1 MQDPVRAL
9 VYIIFLTTI
18 VTIFG
23 RLWVELGGISPK
35 SAAKNLLDA
44 DVQVPGFRRSQG
56 SVQTLLN
63 KYIPSVTIAGGII
76 IGLLAAISDVLS
88 VFGTGIGILLM
99 VDILVNYYNLLIRE
113 QVDTHMPKLGHYLE
127 EPRRITIV
135 VGIPG
140 VGKTTV
146 ITKTKDILLQSG
158 YNTTVIVYGSVML
171 SEAKKMGIGDRDQIR
186 KLSVSGQQNLQNL
199 GADYI
204 CSVKEELVIV
214 DTHLFIRTSSGFFPG
229 IPQNVIQKL
238 KPRNLILIT
247 ATPEEILARRAKDES
262 RNRDMVSIEEIKKEL
277 GLAISMISTIS
288 ILSGSAFEIVD
299 NHQGSSED
307 TASFIARIL
316 TKD

>member
-1 MQDPVRAL
+1 M
-9 VYIIFLTTI
+9 
-18 VTIFG
+18 
-23 RLWVELGGISPK
+23 
-35 SAAKNLLDA
+35 
-44 DVQVPGFRRSQG
+44 
-56 SVQTLLN
+56 
-63 KYIPSVTIAGGII
+63 
-76 IGLLAAISDVLS
+76 
-88 VFGTGIGILLM
+88 
-99 VDILVNYYNLLIRE
+99 
-113 QVDTHMPKLGHYLE
+113 E
-127 EPRRITIV
+127 EPKRITIV

-158 YNTTVIVYGSVML
+158 YNTTVVVFGSVML
-171 SEAKKMGIGDRDQIR
+171 SEAKKTGIVDRDQIR
-186 KLSVSGQQNLQNL
+186 KLSLTGQQNLQNL
-199 GADYI
+199 AADYI
-204 CSVKEELVIV
+204 CSVKEDLVIV

-277 GLAISMISTIS
+277 GLSISMISTIS
-288 ILSGSAFEIVD
+288 ILSGCAFEIVD

>member
-1 MQDPVRAL
+1 M
-9 VYIIFLTTI
+9 
-18 VTIFG
+18 
-23 RLWVELGGISPK
+23 
-35 SAAKNLLDA
+35 
-44 DVQVPGFRRSQG
+44 
-56 SVQTLLN
+56 
-63 KYIPSVTIAGGII
+63 
-76 IGLLAAISDVLS
+76 
-88 VFGTGIGILLM
+88 
-99 VDILVNYYNLLIRE
+99 
-113 QVDTHMPKLGHYLE
+113 E
-127 EPRRITIV
+127 EPKRITIV

-158 YNTTVIVYGSVML
+158 YNTTVVVFGSVML

-186 KLSVSGQQNLQNL
+186 KLSLTGQKNLQNL
-199 GADYI
+199 AADYI
-204 CSVKEELVIV
+204 CSVKEDLVIV

-307 TASFIARIL
+307 TARFIAGIL
-316 TKD
+316 KKD

>member
-1 MQDPVRAL
+1 
-9 VYIIFLTTI
+9 
-18 VTIFG
+18 
-23 RLWVELGGISPK
+23 
-35 SAAKNLLDA
+35 
-44 DVQVPGFRRSQG
+44 
-56 SVQTLLN
+56 
-63 KYIPSVTIAGGII
+63 
-76 IGLLAAISDVLS
+76 
-88 VFGTGIGILLM
+88 
-99 VDILVNYYNLLIRE
+99 
-113 QVDTHMPKLGHYLE
+113 LE
-127 EPRRITIV
+127 EPKRITIV

-158 YNTTVIVYGSVML
+158 YNTTVVVFGSVML
-171 SEAKKMGIGDRDQIR
+171 SEAKKTGIVDRDQIR
-186 KLSVSGQQNLQNL
+186 KLSLAGQQNLQNL
-199 GADYI
+199 AADYI
-204 CSVKEELVIV
+204 CSVKEDLVIV

-229 IPQNVIQKL
+229 IPQNVVQKL

-299 NHQGSSED
+299 NHHGSSDD

>member
-1 MQDPVRAL
+1 
-9 VYIIFLTTI
+9 
-18 VTIFG
+18 
-23 RLWVELGGISPK
+23 
-35 SAAKNLLDA
+35 
-44 DVQVPGFRRSQG
+44 
-56 SVQTLLN
+56 
-63 KYIPSVTIAGGII
+63 
-76 IGLLAAISDVLS
+76 
-88 VFGTGIGILLM
+88 
-99 VDILVNYYNLLIRE
+99 
-113 QVDTHMPKLGHYLE
+113 LE
-127 EPRRITIV
+127 EPKRITIV

-158 YNTTVIVYGSVML
+158 YNTTVVVFGSVML
-171 SEAKKMGIGDRDQIR
+171 SEAKKTGIVDRDQIR
-186 KLSVSGQQNLQNL
+186 KLSLAGQQNLQNL
-199 GADYI
+199 AADYI
-204 CSVKEELVIV
+204 CSVKEDLVIV

-247 ATPEEILARRAKDES
+247 ATPEEILARRAKDQS

>member
-1 MQDPVRAL
+1 M
-9 VYIIFLTTI
+9 
-18 VTIFG
+18 
-23 RLWVELGGISPK
+23 
-35 SAAKNLLDA
+35 
-44 DVQVPGFRRSQG
+44 
-56 SVQTLLN
+56 
-63 KYIPSVTIAGGII
+63 
-76 IGLLAAISDVLS
+76 
-88 VFGTGIGILLM
+88 
-99 VDILVNYYNLLIRE
+99 
-113 QVDTHMPKLGHYLE
+113 E
-127 EPRRITIV
+127 EPKRITIV

-146 ITKTKDILLQSG
+146 ITKTRDILLQSG
-158 YNTTVIVYGSVML
+158 FNTTVVVFGSVML

-186 KLSVSGQQNLQNL
+186 KLSLSGQQNLQNL
-199 GADYI
+199 AADYI
-204 CSVKEELVIV
+204 CSVKEDLVIV

-247 ATPEEILARRAKDES
+247 ATPEEIIGRRAKDES

>member
-1 MQDPVRAL
+1 
-9 VYIIFLTTI
+9 
-18 VTIFG
+18 
-23 RLWVELGGISPK
+23 
-35 SAAKNLLDA
+35 
-44 DVQVPGFRRSQG
+44 
-56 SVQTLLN
+56 
-63 KYIPSVTIAGGII
+63 
-76 IGLLAAISDVLS
+76 
-88 VFGTGIGILLM
+88 
-99 VDILVNYYNLLIRE
+99 
-113 QVDTHMPKLGHYLE
+113 LE
-127 EPRRITIV
+127 EPKRITIV

-158 YNTTVIVYGSVML
+158 YNTTVVVFGSVML

-186 KLSVSGQQNLQNL
+186 KLSLSGQQNLQNL
-199 GADYI
+199 AADYI
-204 CSVKEELVIV
+204 CSVKEDLVIV
-214 DTHLFIRTSSGFFPG
+214 DTHLFIRTSSGFFTG
-229 IPQNVIQKL
+229 IHQNVIQKL

-247 ATPEEILARRAKDES
+247 ATPEEIIGRRAKDES
-262 RNRDMVSIEEIKKEL
+262 RNRDMVSIEEIKKEI

>member
-1 MQDPVRAL
+1 M
-9 VYIIFLTTI
+9 
-18 VTIFG
+18 
-23 RLWVELGGISPK
+23 
-35 SAAKNLLDA
+35 
-44 DVQVPGFRRSQG
+44 
-56 SVQTLLN
+56 
-63 KYIPSVTIAGGII
+63 
-76 IGLLAAISDVLS
+76 
-88 VFGTGIGILLM
+88 
-99 VDILVNYYNLLIRE
+99 
-113 QVDTHMPKLGHYLE
+113 E
-127 EPRRITIV
+127 EPKRITIV

-158 YNTTVIVYGSVML
+158 YNTTVVVFGSVML
-171 SEAKKMGIGDRDQIR
+171 SEAKKTGIVDRDQIR
-186 KLSVSGQQNLQNL
+186 KLSLAGQQNLQNL
-199 GADYI
+199 AADYI
-204 CSVKEELVIV
+204 CSVKEDLVIV

-229 IPQNVIQKL
+229 IPQNVVQKL

-262 RNRDMVSIEEIKKEL
+262 RNRDIVSIEQIKKEL

>member
-1 MQDPVRAL
+1 M
-9 VYIIFLTTI
+9 
-18 VTIFG
+18 
-23 RLWVELGGISPK
+23 
-35 SAAKNLLDA
+35 
-44 DVQVPGFRRSQG
+44 
-56 SVQTLLN
+56 
-63 KYIPSVTIAGGII
+63 
-76 IGLLAAISDVLS
+76 
-88 VFGTGIGILLM
+88 
-99 VDILVNYYNLLIRE
+99 
-113 QVDTHMPKLGHYLE
+113 E
-127 EPRRITIV
+127 EPKRITIV

-146 ITKTKDILLQSG
+146 ITKTRDILLQSG
-158 YNTTVIVYGSVML
+158 YNTAVVVFGSVML

-186 KLSVSGQQNLQNL
+186 KLSLSGQQNLQNL
-199 GADYI
+199 AADYI
-204 CSVKEELVIV
+204 CSVKEDLVIV

-247 ATPEEILARRAKDES
+247 ATPEEIIGRRAKDES

-307 TASFIARIL
+307 TARFIARIL

>member
-1 MQDPVRAL
+1 M
-9 VYIIFLTTI
+9 
-18 VTIFG
+18 
-23 RLWVELGGISPK
+23 
-35 SAAKNLLDA
+35 
-44 DVQVPGFRRSQG
+44 
-56 SVQTLLN
+56 
-63 KYIPSVTIAGGII
+63 
-76 IGLLAAISDVLS
+76 
-88 VFGTGIGILLM
+88 
-99 VDILVNYYNLLIRE
+99 
-113 QVDTHMPKLGHYLE
+113 E
-127 EPRRITIV
+127 EPKRITIV

-158 YNTTVIVYGSVML
+158 YNTTVVVFGSVML

-186 KLSVSGQQNLQNL
+186 KLSLSGQQNLQNL
-199 GADYI
+199 AADYI
-204 CSVKEELVIV
+204 CSVKEDLVIV

-247 ATPEEILARRAKDES
+247 ATPEEILGRRAKDES

>member
-1 MQDPVRAL
+1 M
-9 VYIIFLTTI
+9 
-18 VTIFG
+18 
-23 RLWVELGGISPK
+23 
-35 SAAKNLLDA
+35 
-44 DVQVPGFRRSQG
+44 
-56 SVQTLLN
+56 
-63 KYIPSVTIAGGII
+63 
-76 IGLLAAISDVLS
+76 
-88 VFGTGIGILLM
+88 
-99 VDILVNYYNLLIRE
+99 
-113 QVDTHMPKLGHYLE
+113 E
-127 EPRRITIV
+127 EPKRITIV

-158 YNTTVIVYGSVML
+158 YNTTVVVFGSVML

-186 KLSVSGQQNLQNL
+186 KLSLAGQQNLQNL
-199 GADYI
+199 AADYI
-204 CSVKEELVIV
+204 CSVKEDLVIV

-277 GLAISMISTIS
+277 GLSISMISTIS

-299 NHQGSSED
+299 NHQGASED
-307 TASFIARIL
+307 TARFIVRIL

>member
-1 MQDPVRAL
+1 M
-9 VYIIFLTTI
+9 
-18 VTIFG
+18 
-23 RLWVELGGISPK
+23 
-35 SAAKNLLDA
+35 
-44 DVQVPGFRRSQG
+44 
-56 SVQTLLN
+56 
-63 KYIPSVTIAGGII
+63 
-76 IGLLAAISDVLS
+76 
-88 VFGTGIGILLM
+88 
-99 VDILVNYYNLLIRE
+99 
-113 QVDTHMPKLGHYLE
+113 E
-127 EPRRITIV
+127 EPKRITIV

-158 YNTTVIVYGSVML
+158 YNTTVVVFGSVML
-171 SEAKKMGIGDRDQIR
+171 GEAKKTGIVDRDQIR
-186 KLSVSGQQNLQNL
+186 KLSLSGQQNLQNL
-199 GADYI
+199 AADYI
-204 CSVKEELVIV
+204 CSVKEDLVIV

>member
-1 MQDPVRAL
+1 M
-9 VYIIFLTTI
+9 
-18 VTIFG
+18 
-23 RLWVELGGISPK
+23 
-35 SAAKNLLDA
+35 
-44 DVQVPGFRRSQG
+44 
-56 SVQTLLN
+56 
-63 KYIPSVTIAGGII
+63 
-76 IGLLAAISDVLS
+76 
-88 VFGTGIGILLM
+88 
-99 VDILVNYYNLLIRE
+99 
-113 QVDTHMPKLGHYLE
+113 E
-127 EPRRITIV
+127 EPKRITIV

-158 YNTTVIVYGSVML
+158 YNTTVVVFGSVML
-171 SEAKKMGIGDRDQIR
+171 SEAKKTGIVDRDQIR
-186 KLSVSGQQNLQNL
+186 KLSLAGQQNLQNL
-199 GADYI
+199 AADYI
-204 CSVKEELVIV
+204 CSVKEDLVIV

-229 IPQNVIQKL
+229 IPQNVVQKL

-262 RNRDMVSIEEIKKEL
+262 RNRDMVSIEQIKKEL
-277 GLAISMISTIS
+277 GLAISMIATIS

>member
-1 MQDPVRAL
+1 M
-9 VYIIFLTTI
+9 
-18 VTIFG
+18 
-23 RLWVELGGISPK
+23 
-35 SAAKNLLDA
+35 
-44 DVQVPGFRRSQG
+44 
-56 SVQTLLN
+56 
-63 KYIPSVTIAGGII
+63 
-76 IGLLAAISDVLS
+76 
-88 VFGTGIGILLM
+88 
-99 VDILVNYYNLLIRE
+99 
-113 QVDTHMPKLGHYLE
+113 E
-127 EPRRITIV
+127 EPKRITIV

-158 YNTTVIVYGSVML
+158 YNTTVVVFGSVML
-171 SEAKKMGIGDRDQIR
+171 SEAKKTGIVDRDQIR
-186 KLSVSGQQNLQNL
+186 KLSLAGQQNLQNL
-199 GADYI
+199 AADYI
-204 CSVKEELVIV
+204 CSVKEDLVIV

-247 ATPEEILARRAKDES
+247 ATPEEIIARRAKDES

>member
-1 MQDPVRAL
+1 M
-9 VYIIFLTTI
+9 
-18 VTIFG
+18 
-23 RLWVELGGISPK
+23 
-35 SAAKNLLDA
+35 
-44 DVQVPGFRRSQG
+44 
-56 SVQTLLN
+56 
-63 KYIPSVTIAGGII
+63 
-76 IGLLAAISDVLS
+76 
-88 VFGTGIGILLM
+88 
-99 VDILVNYYNLLIRE
+99 
-113 QVDTHMPKLGHYLE
+113 E
-127 EPRRITIV
+127 EPKRITIV

-158 YNTTVIVYGSVML
+158 YNTTVVVFGSVML
-171 SEAKKMGIGDRDQIR
+171 SEAKKMGIVDRDQIR
-186 KLSVSGQQNLQNL
+186 KLSLAGQQNLQNL
-199 GADYI
+199 AADYI
-204 CSVKEELVIV
+204 CSVKEDLVIV

>member
-1 MQDPVRAL
+1 M
-9 VYIIFLTTI
+9 
-18 VTIFG
+18 
-23 RLWVELGGISPK
+23 
-35 SAAKNLLDA
+35 
-44 DVQVPGFRRSQG
+44 
-56 SVQTLLN
+56 
-63 KYIPSVTIAGGII
+63 
-76 IGLLAAISDVLS
+76 
-88 VFGTGIGILLM
+88 
-99 VDILVNYYNLLIRE
+99 
-113 QVDTHMPKLGHYLE
+113 E
-127 EPRRITIV
+127 EPKRITIV

-146 ITKTKDILLQSG
+146 ITKTRDILLQSG
-158 YNTTVIVYGSVML
+158 FNTTVVVFGSVML

-186 KLSVSGQQNLQNL
+186 KLSLSGQQNLQNL
-199 GADYI
+199 AADYI

-229 IPQNVIQKL
+229 IPQNVLQKL

>member
-1 MQDPVRAL
+1 
-9 VYIIFLTTI
+9 
-18 VTIFG
+18 
-23 RLWVELGGISPK
+23 
-35 SAAKNLLDA
+35 
-44 DVQVPGFRRSQG
+44 
-56 SVQTLLN
+56 
-63 KYIPSVTIAGGII
+63 
-76 IGLLAAISDVLS
+76 
-88 VFGTGIGILLM
+88 
-99 VDILVNYYNLLIRE
+99 
-113 QVDTHMPKLGHYLE
+113 LE
-127 EPRRITIV
+127 EPKRITIV

-158 YNTTVIVYGSVML
+158 YNTTVIVFGSVML

-186 KLSVSGQQNLQNL
+186 KLSLSGQQNLQNIA
-199 GADYI
+199 ADYI
-204 CSVKEELVIV
+204 CSVKEDLVIV

-247 ATPEEILARRAKDES
+247 ATPEEIIARRAKDES

-277 GLAISMISTIS
+277 GLAITMISTIS

>member
-1 MQDPVRAL
+1 M
-9 VYIIFLTTI
+9 
-18 VTIFG
+18 
-23 RLWVELGGISPK
+23 
-35 SAAKNLLDA
+35 
-44 DVQVPGFRRSQG
+44 
-56 SVQTLLN
+56 
-63 KYIPSVTIAGGII
+63 
-76 IGLLAAISDVLS
+76 
-88 VFGTGIGILLM
+88 
-99 VDILVNYYNLLIRE
+99 
-113 QVDTHMPKLGHYLE
+113 E
-127 EPRRITIV
+127 EPKRITIV

-158 YNTTVIVYGSVML
+158 YNTTVVVFGSVML

-186 KLSVSGQQNLQNL
+186 KLSLAGQQNLQNL
-199 GADYI
+199 AADYI
-204 CSVKEELVIV
+204 CSVKEDLVIV
-214 DTHLFIRTSSGFFPG
+214 DTHLFIRTPSGFFPG

-277 GLAISMISTIS
+277 GLSISMISTIS

-299 NHQGSSED
+299 NHQGASED
-307 TASFIARIL
+307 TARFIARIL

>member
-1 MQDPVRAL
+1 M
-9 VYIIFLTTI
+9 
-18 VTIFG
+18 
-23 RLWVELGGISPK
+23 
-35 SAAKNLLDA
+35 
-44 DVQVPGFRRSQG
+44 
-56 SVQTLLN
+56 
-63 KYIPSVTIAGGII
+63 
-76 IGLLAAISDVLS
+76 
-88 VFGTGIGILLM
+88 
-99 VDILVNYYNLLIRE
+99 
-113 QVDTHMPKLGHYLE
+113 E
-127 EPRRITIV
+127 EPKRITIV

-158 YNTTVIVYGSVML
+158 YNTTVVVFGSVML
-171 SEAKKMGIGDRDQIR
+171 SEAKKTGIVDRDQIR
-186 KLSVSGQQNLQNL
+186 KLSLAGQQNLQNL
-199 GADYI
+199 AADYI
-204 CSVKEELVIV
+204 CSVKEDLVIV

-229 IPQNVIQKL
+229 IPQNVVQKL

-262 RNRDMVSIEEIKKEL
+262 RNRDMVSIEQIKKEL

>member
-1 MQDPVRAL
+1 M
-9 VYIIFLTTI
+9 
-18 VTIFG
+18 
-23 RLWVELGGISPK
+23 
-35 SAAKNLLDA
+35 
-44 DVQVPGFRRSQG
+44 
-56 SVQTLLN
+56 
-63 KYIPSVTIAGGII
+63 
-76 IGLLAAISDVLS
+76 
-88 VFGTGIGILLM
+88 
-99 VDILVNYYNLLIRE
+99 
-113 QVDTHMPKLGHYLE
+113 E
-127 EPRRITIV
+127 ERKRITIV

-158 YNTTVIVYGSVML
+158 YNTTVVVFGSVML

-186 KLSVSGQQNLQNL
+186 KLSLSGQQNLQNL
-199 GADYI
+199 AADYI
-204 CSVKEELVIV
+204 CSVKEDLVIV

>member
-1 MQDPVRAL
+1 M
-9 VYIIFLTTI
+9 
-18 VTIFG
+18 
-23 RLWVELGGISPK
+23 
-35 SAAKNLLDA
+35 
-44 DVQVPGFRRSQG
+44 
-56 SVQTLLN
+56 
-63 KYIPSVTIAGGII
+63 
-76 IGLLAAISDVLS
+76 
-88 VFGTGIGILLM
+88 
-99 VDILVNYYNLLIRE
+99 
-113 QVDTHMPKLGHYLE
+113 E
-127 EPRRITIV
+127 EPKRITIV

-158 YNTTVIVYGSVML
+158 YNTTVVVFGSVML
-171 SEAKKMGIGDRDQIR
+171 DEAKKVGIGDRDQIR
-186 KLSVSGQQNLQNL
+186 KLSLSGQQNLQNL
-199 GADYI
+199 AADYI
-204 CSVKEELVIV
+204 CSVKEDLVIV

>member
-1 MQDPVRAL
+1 M
-9 VYIIFLTTI
+9 
-18 VTIFG
+18 
-23 RLWVELGGISPK
+23 
-35 SAAKNLLDA
+35 
-44 DVQVPGFRRSQG
+44 
-56 SVQTLLN
+56 
-63 KYIPSVTIAGGII
+63 
-76 IGLLAAISDVLS
+76 
-88 VFGTGIGILLM
+88 
-99 VDILVNYYNLLIRE
+99 
-113 QVDTHMPKLGHYLE
+113 E
-127 EPRRITIV
+127 EPKRITIV

-158 YNTTVIVYGSVML
+158 YNTTVVVFGSVML

-186 KLSVSGQQNLQNL
+186 KLSLSGQQNLQNL
-199 GADYI
+199 AADYI
-204 CSVKEELVIV
+204 CSVKEDLVIV

>member
-1 MQDPVRAL
+1 
-9 VYIIFLTTI
+9 
-18 VTIFG
+18 
-23 RLWVELGGISPK
+23 
-35 SAAKNLLDA
+35 
-44 DVQVPGFRRSQG
+44 
-56 SVQTLLN
+56 
-63 KYIPSVTIAGGII
+63 
-76 IGLLAAISDVLS
+76 
-88 VFGTGIGILLM
+88 
-99 VDILVNYYNLLIRE
+99 
-113 QVDTHMPKLGHYLE
+113 LE
-127 EPRRITIV
+127 EPKRITIV

-158 YNTTVIVYGSVML
+158 YNTTVVVFGSVML
-171 SEAKKMGIGDRDQIR
+171 SEAKKTGIVDRDQIR
-186 KLSVSGQQNLQNL
+186 KLSLAGQQNLQNL
-199 GADYI
+199 AADYI
-204 CSVKEELVIV
+204 CSVKEDLVIV

>member
-1 MQDPVRAL
+1 
-9 VYIIFLTTI
+9 
-18 VTIFG
+18 
-23 RLWVELGGISPK
+23 
-35 SAAKNLLDA
+35 
-44 DVQVPGFRRSQG
+44 
-56 SVQTLLN
+56 
-63 KYIPSVTIAGGII
+63 
-76 IGLLAAISDVLS
+76 
-88 VFGTGIGILLM
+88 
-99 VDILVNYYNLLIRE
+99 
-113 QVDTHMPKLGHYLE
+113 LE
-127 EPRRITIV
+127 EPKRITIV

-158 YNTTVIVYGSVML
+158 YNTTVIVFGSVML

-186 KLSVSGQQNLQNL
+186 KLSLSGQQNLQNL
-199 GADYI
+199 AADYI
-204 CSVKEELVIV
+204 CSVKEDLVLV

-247 ATPEEILARRAKDES
+247 ATPEEIIARRAKDES

-277 GLAISMISTIS
+277 GLAITMISTIS

>member
-1 MQDPVRAL
+1 LA
-9 VYIIFLTTI
+9 
-18 VTIFG
+18 
-23 RLWVELGGISPK
+23 EPK
-35 SAAKNLLDA
+35 
-44 DVQVPGFRRSQG
+44 
-56 SVQTLLN
+56 
-63 KYIPSVTIAGGII
+63 
-76 IGLLAAISDVLS
+76 
-88 VFGTGIGILLM
+88 
-99 VDILVNYYNLLIRE
+99 
-113 QVDTHMPKLGHYLE
+113 
-127 EPRRITIV
+127 RITIV

-146 ITKTKDILLQSG
+146 ITKTKDKLLLSG
-158 YNTTVIVYGSVML
+158 YKATVVVFGSVML

-186 KLSVSGQQNLQNL
+186 KLSLSGQQNLQNL
-199 GADYI
+199 AADYI
-204 CSVKEELVIV
+204 CSVKEDLVIV

-277 GLAISMISTIS
+277 GLSISMISTIS

>member
-1 MQDPVRAL
+1 M
-9 VYIIFLTTI
+9 
-18 VTIFG
+18 
-23 RLWVELGGISPK
+23 
-35 SAAKNLLDA
+35 
-44 DVQVPGFRRSQG
+44 
-56 SVQTLLN
+56 
-63 KYIPSVTIAGGII
+63 
-76 IGLLAAISDVLS
+76 
-88 VFGTGIGILLM
+88 
-99 VDILVNYYNLLIRE
+99 
-113 QVDTHMPKLGHYLE
+113 E
-127 EPRRITIV
+127 EPKRITIV

-146 ITKTKDILLQSG
+146 ITKTKEILLQSG
-158 YNTTVIVYGSVML
+158 YNTTVVVFGSVML

-186 KLSVSGQQNLQNL
+186 KLSLSGQQNLQNL
-199 GADYI
+199 AADYI
-204 CSVKEELVIV
+204 CSVKEDLVIV
-214 DTHLFIRTSSGFFPG
+214 DTHLFVRTSSGFFPG

>member
-1 MQDPVRAL
+1 
-9 VYIIFLTTI
+9 
-18 VTIFG
+18 
-23 RLWVELGGISPK
+23 
-35 SAAKNLLDA
+35 
-44 DVQVPGFRRSQG
+44 
-56 SVQTLLN
+56 
-63 KYIPSVTIAGGII
+63 
-76 IGLLAAISDVLS
+76 
-88 VFGTGIGILLM
+88 
-99 VDILVNYYNLLIRE
+99 
-113 QVDTHMPKLGHYLE
+113 LE
-127 EPRRITIV
+127 EPKRITIV

-158 YNTTVIVYGSVML
+158 YKTTVVVFGSVML

-186 KLSVSGQQNLQNL
+186 KLSLSGQQNLQNL
-199 GADYI
+199 AADYI
-204 CSVKEELVIV
+204 CSVKEDLVIV

-277 GLAISMISTIS
+277 RLSISMISTIS

-299 NHQGSSED
+299 NHHGSSDD
-307 TASFIARIL
+307 TASFIARML
-316 TKD
+316 TKN

>member
-1 MQDPVRAL
+1 L
-9 VYIIFLTTI
+9 V
-18 VTIFG
+18 
-23 RLWVELGGISPK
+23 EPK
-35 SAAKNLLDA
+35 
-44 DVQVPGFRRSQG
+44 
-56 SVQTLLN
+56 
-63 KYIPSVTIAGGII
+63 
-76 IGLLAAISDVLS
+76 
-88 VFGTGIGILLM
+88 
-99 VDILVNYYNLLIRE
+99 
-113 QVDTHMPKLGHYLE
+113 
-127 EPRRITIV
+127 RITIV

-158 YNTTVIVYGSVML
+158 YNTTVVVFGSVML

-186 KLSVSGQQNLQNL
+186 KLSLAGQQNLQNL
-199 GADYI
+199 AADYI
-204 CSVKEELVIV
+204 CSVKEDLVIV

>member
-1 MQDPVRAL
+1 M
-9 VYIIFLTTI
+9 
-18 VTIFG
+18 
-23 RLWVELGGISPK
+23 
-35 SAAKNLLDA
+35 
-44 DVQVPGFRRSQG
+44 
-56 SVQTLLN
+56 
-63 KYIPSVTIAGGII
+63 
-76 IGLLAAISDVLS
+76 
-88 VFGTGIGILLM
+88 
-99 VDILVNYYNLLIRE
+99 
-113 QVDTHMPKLGHYLE
+113 E
-127 EPRRITIV
+127 EPKRITIV

-146 ITKTKDILLQSG
+146 ITKTRDILLQSG
-158 YNTTVIVYGSVML
+158 FNTTVVVFGSVML

-186 KLSVSGQQNLQNL
+186 KLSLSGQKNLQNL
-199 GADYI
+199 AADYI
-204 CSVKEELVIV
+204 CSVKEDLVIV

-247 ATPEEILARRAKDES
+247 ATPEEIIGRRAKDES

>member
-1 MQDPVRAL
+1 M
-9 VYIIFLTTI
+9 
-18 VTIFG
+18 
-23 RLWVELGGISPK
+23 
-35 SAAKNLLDA
+35 
-44 DVQVPGFRRSQG
+44 
-56 SVQTLLN
+56 
-63 KYIPSVTIAGGII
+63 
-76 IGLLAAISDVLS
+76 
-88 VFGTGIGILLM
+88 
-99 VDILVNYYNLLIRE
+99 
-113 QVDTHMPKLGHYLE
+113 E
-127 EPRRITIV
+127 EPKRITIV

-158 YNTTVIVYGSVML
+158 YNTAVIVFGSVML

-186 KLSVSGQQNLQNL
+186 KLSLSGQQNLQNL
-199 GADYI
+199 AADYI
-204 CSVKEELVIV
+204 CSVKEDLVIV

>member
-1 MQDPVRAL
+1 M
-9 VYIIFLTTI
+9 
-18 VTIFG
+18 
-23 RLWVELGGISPK
+23 
-35 SAAKNLLDA
+35 
-44 DVQVPGFRRSQG
+44 
-56 SVQTLLN
+56 
-63 KYIPSVTIAGGII
+63 
-76 IGLLAAISDVLS
+76 
-88 VFGTGIGILLM
+88 
-99 VDILVNYYNLLIRE
+99 
-113 QVDTHMPKLGHYLE
+113 E
-127 EPRRITIV
+127 EPKRITIV

-158 YNTTVIVYGSVML
+158 YNTTVVVFGSVML

-186 KLSVSGQQNLQNL
+186 KLSLSGQQNLQNL
-199 GADYI
+199 AADYI
-204 CSVKEELVIV
+204 CSVKEDLVIV
-214 DTHLFIRTSSGFFPG
+214 DTHLFIRTSAGFFPG
-229 IPQNVIQKL
+229 IPQIDIQKL

>member
-1 MQDPVRAL
+1 
-9 VYIIFLTTI
+9 
-18 VTIFG
+18 
-23 RLWVELGGISPK
+23 
-35 SAAKNLLDA
+35 
-44 DVQVPGFRRSQG
+44 
-56 SVQTLLN
+56 
-63 KYIPSVTIAGGII
+63 
-76 IGLLAAISDVLS
+76 
-88 VFGTGIGILLM
+88 
-99 VDILVNYYNLLIRE
+99 
-113 QVDTHMPKLGHYLE
+113 LE
-127 EPRRITIV
+127 EPKRITIV

-158 YNTTVIVYGSVML
+158 YNTTVIVFGSVML

-186 KLSVSGQQNLQNL
+186 KLSLSGQQNLQNL
-199 GADYI
+199 AADYI
-204 CSVKEELVIV
+204 CSVKEDLVIV

-262 RNRDMVSIEEIKKEL
+262 RNRDMVSIEEITKEL

>member
-1 MQDPVRAL
+1 M
-9 VYIIFLTTI
+9 
-18 VTIFG
+18 
-23 RLWVELGGISPK
+23 
-35 SAAKNLLDA
+35 
-44 DVQVPGFRRSQG
+44 
-56 SVQTLLN
+56 
-63 KYIPSVTIAGGII
+63 
-76 IGLLAAISDVLS
+76 
-88 VFGTGIGILLM
+88 
-99 VDILVNYYNLLIRE
+99 
-113 QVDTHMPKLGHYLE
+113 E
-127 EPRRITIV
+127 EPKRITIV

-158 YNTTVIVYGSVML
+158 YKTTVVVFGSVML

-186 KLSVSGQQNLQNL
+186 KLSLSGQQNLQNIA
-199 GADYI
+199 ADYI
-204 CSVKEELVIV
+204 CSVQEDLVIV